1 MVNIDV
7 ITYCSGYESFI
18 YERFVG
24 TLYDTGFKGKL
35 YIIGQENDR
44 KIIQNLK
51 NNNENIYFFKDL
63 FTSPQRPHMRRF
75 FMFENILSLMNKGN
89 INKPDYLLICDGRD
103 VLFQKNIENYNYRHN
118 LYFAEEQIKFTQDPK
133 YNVQWLLYLERV
145 FSEKFYDKI
154 KKNYILCS
162 GTTIGNFESIFKY
175 VVLMN
180 NIIKKYNWGSFH
192 GDQGIHNYL
201 YYTNKYNNY
210 IENIKIL
217 KNEENLINTIG
228 APLSLKIPNLSSFII
243 NNGNIYDNTNKKQ
256 EISYIVHQWDRLN
269 EEDRKKISNKY
280 NFIKTR

>member
-133 YNVQWLLYLERV
+133 YNEQWLLNLERV

-154 KKNYILCS
+154 KQNYILCA
-162 GTTIGNFESIFKY
+162 GTTIGNFESILKY

-180 NIIKKYNWGSFH
+180 NIIKKYNWGSFNA
-192 GDQGIHNYL
+192 DQGIHNYL